1 MTICEKCGKPVRY
14 IAAARSVS
22 PDGIFMV
29 DPAPVETISN
39 EGRILTGF
47 NVHVCERETVDNGQ
61 KNQGRAN
68 GQS

>member
-29 DPAPVETISN
+29 DITPETLIS
-39 EGRILTGF
+39 EQGRIVTGF
-47 NVHVCERETVDNGQ
+47 RTHECAENKAEKQ
-61 KNQGRAN
+61 KEL
-68 GQS
+68 

>member
-29 DPAPVETISN
+29 DPVPETLIS
-39 EGRILTGF
+39 EKGRILTGF
-47 NVHVCERETVDNGQ
+47 RTHECAENKAAKQ
-61 KNQGRAN
+61 KEL
-68 GQS
+68 

>member
-29 DPAPVETISN
+29 DPVPKTLVN
-39 EGRILTGF
+39 ENGRILTGF
-47 NVHVCERETVDNGQ
+47 RVHECAENKVAGPNGENDSIRIQ
-61 KNQGRAN
+61 
-68 GQS
+68 